1 MLSNNNMAL
10 FSNNPAFLLEKAGL
24 LILEEGITYF
34 TVTLAA
40 LLPTWMI

>member
-1 MLSNNNMAL
+1 MA
-10 FSNNPAFLLEKAGL
+10 PLLRGKETPKAGNAKKPGL